1 MTNHIITQE
10 QFDQALRDR
19 VLSIPIEPQ
28 PPNGYEYSFTVDG
41 SHIWARA
48 KDMAFATPAKFQ
60 PQDNLYV
67 GEEWYDSGPF
77 CYLKSEF
84 DGEDMRF
91 ATAKL
96 QPASTMPIN
105 LAEKILVV
113 DRVEVELV
121 RNHKRSFDESRMVE
135 EWHNKIFVE
144 VKNDR

>member
-67 GEEWYDSGPF
+67 GEDP
-77 CYLKSEF
+77 
-84 DGEDMRF
+84 D
-91 ATAKL
+91 
-96 QPASTMPIN
+96 
-105 LAEKILVV
+105 KILVV
-113 DRVEVELV
+113 DRIEVELV

-135 EWHNKIFVE
+135 EWNNKIFVE